1 MNNIE
6 FEVHKKFRPL
16 LNILQRKKGY
26 ENIDTVLV
34 YGGRESFKSY
44 TVAGILSVAM
54 VNFAWKILFCRY
66 TMESAKDSVIAEVD
80 EKMNVFK
87 YNKKVRKIRDRFILN
102 TDNIENLKDEDI
114 DNLIVPQI
122 VFKGIK
128 TSSGN
133 QTANLKSLNGF
144 NCFVLDEAEEHPNFD
159 DFKKVKRSMR
169 RKDLPNLS
177 ILIFNPTSKTHWIYT
192 EFFEKKG
199 VKAGENIIVDN
210 VCFIHMVYTDLIR
223 FVAKENLRDYNECKL
238 EYEKKLRG
246 EKYNISLSDD
256 YEFNILGGF
265 REKAEGV
272 IFTNWKY
279 GEFDESL
286 QFIYVMDFG
295 VRDVDTL
302 IKIAIDDR
310 NKKIYCDELIYE
322 NGLST
327 EQLIERL
334 NKIII
339 RKNSLIIGD
348 SAAART
354 IIDIRNAGFNILG
367 AKKDPHSIISGIKKI
382 HNYEIILTKRSL
394 NFARE
399 LNNYAWANKIAEIPI
414 DEYNH
419 CIDPL
424 RYGVTAKGIS
434 W

>member
-6 FEVHKKFRPL
+6 FEIHKKFLPL

-26 ENIDTVLV
+26 ENIDTVIIT
-34 YGGRESFKSY
+34 GGRNSFKSY

-80 EKMNVFK
+80 EKINIFK

-102 TDNIENLKDEDI
+102 NVNVDNFNEEDI
-114 DNLIVPQI
+114 DNLTTPQI

-133 QTANLKSLNGF
+133 QTANLKSLKGF
-144 NCFVLDEAEEHPNFD
+144 NCFVLDEAEEHPSYE
-159 DFKKVKRSMR
+159 DFKKLQLSIR
-169 RKDLPNLS
+169 RLDLPNIS
-177 ILIFNPTSKTHWIYT
+177 ILILNPTSKTHWIYT

-199 VKAGENIIVDN
+199 LKDGANIIIDNICYIHMNYIDMIRYVPENILKEFERLKIEKPEYYNHN
-210 VCFIHMVYTDLIR
+210 V
-223 FVAKENLRDYNECKL
+223 
-238 EYEKKLRG
+238 
-246 EKYNISLSDD
+246 
-256 YEFNILGGF
+256 LGAF

-272 IFTNWKY
+272 IFTNWQY

-302 IKIAIDDR
+302 IKIAINER

-399 LNNYAWANKIAEIPI
+399 LNNYAWANKMAEIPI
-414 DEYNH
+414 DDYNH

-424 RYGVTAKGIS
+424 RYGVIAKGIS